1 MAVRGSCV
9 GMVRHS
15 GHQRGVLSISTIPQI
30 STTFLLPTSPPLSA
44 GQPPTMPSSAPK
56 TSSTRD
62 IFRILTRGT
71 NIKASASKPTA
82 NLPSA
87 GAQANPQLFHDEVR
101 GQKRKRNGVNQAA
114 EEKEDEELPDV
125 DFFAPKKE
133 VQKAEKKAKREESP
147 KRVQP
152 TERLSVEECRQVL
165 KSHRIKITL
174 MNKHEE
180 RTKVKKSKKKKKD
193 VAVVET
199 SKKDEKKQQLAPQP
213 LESFS
218 QLRTNYDIPKRVSE
232 NLVHQGFREP
242 TEVQLGSLPTLLRPD
257 LALQDEE
264 GLEGVESVD
273 FLAVAPTGSGKTIS
287 FLIAAINSI
296 VRRRAAD
303 EKEKHDLE
311 AVIVAPTRELAHQI
325 VNEGNKLVLGTGI
338 KIVGMK
344 RGMAPGN
351 EWQDIAEDA
360 ENASDESEAESEE
373 EEEDDSKPQKKPT
386 RRVKADILV
395 TTPQLLL
402 NSFTSTPN
410 LPTVRDLILDE
421 ADVLLDQLFREQ
433 TLKLWT
439 ACTNPDLRISCWSAT
454 MGSNIETLMTDKI
467 ESRAKALGVT
477 PRPLVRLVVGL
488 KDTAVPNITHKLLFA
503 GNEQGKLLAMRTLIR
518 PTSKEDIKMHLPF
531 LVFTDT
537 IERATALH
545 EELKYDIPVSAGGS
559 SRIAALH
566 SGLSDFARTA
576 IVRKFRAGEI
586 WLLIT
591 TDLLARGL
599 DFRGVN
605 GVVNYDVP
613 NSAAAYVHR
622 AGRTGRAGR
631 EGGMA
636 VTLWTHDDVPILKT
650 VANVIVASERQ
661 AKKSEEESAVPKWL
675 LERLP
680 DVSKENR
687 KKLKSGKK
695 SEVTGDKDK
704 PKGRITSTS
713 GFERQKEHNR
723 QGAIEA
729 NKKRRGDAK
738 GASTG
743 GDDDE
748 WGGFDD

>member
-1 MAVRGSCV
+1 MS
-9 GMVRHS
+9 
-15 GHQRGVLSISTIPQI
+15 
-30 STTFLLPTSPPLSA
+30 
-44 GQPPTMPSSAPK
+44 
-56 TSSTRD
+56 
-62 IFRILTRGT
+62 
-71 NIKASASKPTA
+71 
-82 NLPSA
+82 
-87 GAQANPQLFHDEVR
+87 
-101 GQKRKRNGVNQAA
+101 
-114 EEKEDEELPDV
+114 EEDKGKDEEEELADV
-125 DFFAPKKE
+125 DFFAPKKVVGE
-133 VQKAEKKAKREESP
+133 TVEKKVKRVEESP
-147 KRVQP
+147 KVVKP
-152 TERLSVEECRQVL
+152 TERLSAEECRQIL

-174 MNKHEE
+174 MHKHEE
-180 RTKVKKSKKKKKD
+180 KTKVKKSKKKKETT
-193 VAVVET
+193 VVET
-199 SKKDEKKQQLAPQP
+199 AKKEELKQLSPQP

-218 QLRTNYDIPKRVSE
+218 QLRTNYDLPQKVSE
-232 NLVHQGFREP
+232 NLIHQGFREP

-257 LALQDEE
+257 LALQDED
-264 GLEGVESVD
+264 GLEGVAAVD

-296 VRRRAAD
+296 IRRRAV
-303 EKEKHDLE
+303 EEIQGKHELE

-325 VNEGNKLVLGTGI
+325 VNEGNKLVQGTDLRV
-338 KIVGMK
+338 VGMK
-344 RGMAPGN
+344 RGMAPAV
-351 EWQDIAEDA
+351 EQQDVAEDGV
-360 ENASDESEAESEE
+360 DESDGSESESEE
-373 EEEDDSKPQKKPT
+373 EEEEEENASKDKKKKKPT
-386 RRVKADILV
+386 RPIKTDILV
-395 TTPQLLL
+395 TTPLLLL
-402 NSFTSTPN
+402 NFLNDAPANSQRVM
-410 LPTVRDLILDE
+410 PTVRDLILDE
-421 ADVLLDQLFREQ
+421 ADVLLDQLFRDQ
-433 TLKLWT
+433 TLGLWS

-454 MGSNIETLMTDKI
+454 MGSNIEALMTKQLQ
-467 ESRAKALGVT
+467 SRAASLGVPT
-477 PRPLVRLVVGL
+477 KPLIRLVVGL
-488 KDTAVPNITHKLLFA
+488 KDTAIPNITHKLLFA

-566 SGLSDFARTA
+566 SGLTDFARTA

-661 AKKSEEESAVPKWL
+661 AKKPAEESAVPKWL
-675 LERLP
+675 LDRLP

-695 SEVTGDKDK
+695 SEVTGGDQGK
-704 PKGRITSTS
+704 ITSTS
-713 GFERQKEHNR
+713 GFERQKAN
-723 QGAIEA
+723 
-729 NKKRRGDAK
+729 NKKGAAEASKKRK
-738 GASTG
+738 GEGKG
-743 GDDDE
+743 GENEE